1 MTVKTINIAK
11 DYSRYP
17 AGRYAKDGPASGE
30 DFREKFLIPAIAGN
44 DEFIEVIFDG
54 ARGLASS
61 FLEEAFGGLVRRG
74 HSSEEVLRRFKFSAK
89 DQSIVEEVK
98 SYIRAQQV

>member
-1 MTVKTINIAK
+1 MTSKIINIAK

-30 DFREKFLIPAIAGN
+30 EFREKFLIPALES
-44 DEFIEVIFDG
+44 DSEVIEVYFDG

-74 HSSEEVLRRFKFSAK
+74 YSSADVLKRFQFRAT
-89 DQSIVEEVK
+89 DQSIIEEVT